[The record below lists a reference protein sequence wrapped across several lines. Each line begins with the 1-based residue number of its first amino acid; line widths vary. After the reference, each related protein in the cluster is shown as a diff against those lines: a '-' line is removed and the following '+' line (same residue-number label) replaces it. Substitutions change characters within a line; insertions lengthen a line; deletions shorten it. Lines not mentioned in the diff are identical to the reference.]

1 MSKCPECGQELSS
14 TAQCCSNC
22 GFRLNGSR
30 PNKQTLRKA
39 YIEIGISVF
48 LIIIA
53 ILFLFFSLSMLRY
66 LILSLNTFLST

>member
-1 MSKCPECGQELSS
+1 MADKKQVGGIVQMSKCPECGQELSS

-39 YIEIGISVF
+39 YIEIGISV
-48 LIIIA
+48 L
-53 ILFLFFSLSMLRY
+53 LFY
-66 LILSLNTFLST
+66 LLPKMNFRIT